1 MPSRHMFL
9 PLVVVAGLA
18 SSAAGEQPERPI
30 AAPLREGMEALE
42 AQLDQAVDHVS
53 LPHAARLLGRG
64 ESARGYRLPG
74 YGIVFVLTPRALL
87 GGQGQVYVFRSGG
100 PTHRRL
106 RVEARPSGSAA
117 ATRATEEEE
126 EIETLERQVL
136 VLQHETEAARR
147 AAEEEMDRIV
157 QRIRVAPSSEV
168 HIEGAPAEDAPVPPR
183 APAAPVLP
191 SSPSPVAAPL
201 PPPPPWKYWF
211 EAGLP
216 EEKRAPAAVVADV
229 RTALIDALTT
239 QGARL
244 SGLGG
249 EERVTVAVDFVVG
262 GIFVSQARPEKT
274 LVVSARAR
282 DIQARARGAITPEE
296 LRKRVEVTE
305 Y

>member
-1 MPSRHMFL
+1 MPSRHRLL
-9 PLVVVAGLA
+9 PLVVAGLA
-18 SSAAGEQPERPI
+18 ASAVGEQPKKPL
-30 AAPLREGMEALE
+30 AGPLREGMEALE
-42 AQLDQAVDHVS
+42 AQLDQAVDRVS

-64 ESARGYRLPG
+64 ETARGYRLPG
-74 YGIVFVLTPRALL
+74 YGIVFLLTPRALPD
-87 GGQGQVYVFRSGG
+87 GEGQVYVFRNGG

-106 RVEARPSGSAA
+106 RVEARSSGSAA
-117 ATRATEEEE
+117 ATRASEEEE
-126 EIETLERQVL
+126 KIEALERQVL
-136 VLQHETEAARR
+136 IFQHETEAARR

-157 QRIRVAPSSEV
+157 QRIRVAHPTKAHV
-168 HIEGAPAEDAPVPPR
+168 EGSPAEGEPAPPG
-183 APAAPVLP
+183 APAAPVPP
-191 SSPSPVAAPL
+191 SSPSPATAPL

-229 RTALIDALTT
+229 RAALIDALMA

-249 EERVTVAVDFVVG
+249 EERVTVAVDFVIG
-262 GIFVSQARPEKT
+262 GIFASQARPEKT

-282 DIQARARGAITPEE
+282 DVQARARGAITPEE
-296 LRKRVEVTE
+296 LRRRVEVTE